1 MKQFDIVDA
10 YENEHM
16 DAISTLCNVTRRLR
30 SEIDNELQYPGAEGL
45 TELVKAYAPA
55 QLALLQLMKEE
66 INESE
71 VYSYE

>member
-1 MKQFDIVDA
+1 MKQFDLIDV

-16 DAISTLCNVTRRLR
+16 DAISTLSNVTRRLR
-30 SEIDNELQYPGAEGL
+30 REIKSELQYPGAEGL

-71 VYSYE
+71 VCSYE